1 MVKRAKSTQ
10 TLQVE
15 KFLHDWYQDWDIPN
29 PRVVEGFS
37 DFRKNRAQK
46 EFKLAGGQVSDK
58 SSAINSP

>member
-15 KFLHDWYQDWDIPN
+15 KFLHDWYQAWDIPN
-29 PRVVEGFS
+29 LRVVEGFS

-46 EFKLAGGQVSDK
+46 EFKLAGVQVK
-58 SSAINSP
+58 